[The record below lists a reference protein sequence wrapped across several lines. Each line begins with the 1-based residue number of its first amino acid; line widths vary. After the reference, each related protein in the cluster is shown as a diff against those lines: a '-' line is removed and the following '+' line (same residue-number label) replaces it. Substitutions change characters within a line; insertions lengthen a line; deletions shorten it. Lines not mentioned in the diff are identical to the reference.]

1 MKKKIKIFKDF
12 VSYKYI
18 KPKLNEEN
26 EEYKPIIKQHISLKN
41 KSAESVKKVVAATSF
56 INHV

>member
-26 EEYKPIIKQHISLKN
+26 EEYKPIIK
-41 KSAESVKKVVAATSF
+41 
-56 INHV
+56 